1 MAAHSP
7 AGMPRVMPDQP
18 ISNWAAWLR
27 DIARAVN
34 QLIGLADRPA
44 LTFATLPADALPGWQ
59 AYITDCNT
67 AAWGAVA
74 AGGGTTHALVWWN
87 GTAWHVLGA

>member
-7 AGMPRVMPDQP
+7 AGMPPVAPDQP
-18 ISNWAAWLR
+18 VGNWAAWLR
-27 DIARAVN
+27 DIARTVN
-34 QLIGLADRPA
+34 LLVTLTDRPA
-44 LTFATLPADALPGWQ
+44 LTFATLPVGVTPGTQ

-67 AAWGAVA
+67 GVWGAVA
-74 AGGGTTHALVWWN
+74 AGGGTIHALLWFN

>member
-7 AGMPRVMPDQP
+7 AGMPSVAPDQP
-18 ISNWAAWLR
+18 ISGWASWLR
-27 DIARAVN
+27 DIARTVN
-34 QLIGLADRPA
+34 LLIGISDRPA
-44 LTFATLPADALPGWQ
+44 LTFATLPADALPGRQ

-67 AAWGAVA
+67 GTWGAAA
-74 AGGGTTHALVWWN
+74 AGGGTVHALVWWN